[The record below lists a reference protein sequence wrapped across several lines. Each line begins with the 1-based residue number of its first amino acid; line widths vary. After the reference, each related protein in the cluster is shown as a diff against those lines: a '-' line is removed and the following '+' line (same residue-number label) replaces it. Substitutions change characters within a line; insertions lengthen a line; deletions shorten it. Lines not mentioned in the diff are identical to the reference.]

1 VKRMGALLG
10 TLALFSS
17 CKASVVD
24 THPAVKG
31 PVPEVPYIDFG
42 GGQVRYPLGGA
53 RSLLGVRRRDAFR
66 RMARFCGGAAH
77 VKVRREFDRD
87 DSETPYNAGELEEVV
102 ALHELNR
109 EPAARQMGERLPDL
123 GGGFKAPEHELQ
135 GAAAHLGGQAG
146 RLVGRVLDQHLDL
159 RKGAAA
165 ELVRPAPCRAARAA
179 PAAPYPGLGLVMG
192 HEPEGETAIGQDKY
206 SARPGPGRRRASS
219 GVLTIRI

>member
-1 VKRMGALLG
+1 MKRMGALLG

-102 ALHELNR
+102 ALQ
-109 EPAARQMGERLPDL
+109 A
-123 GGGFKAPEHELQ
+123 EHY
-135 GAAAHLGGQAG
+135 
-146 RLVGRVLDQHLDL
+146 RVHSYRHIEFQCTQ
-159 RKGAAA
+159 
-165 ELVRPAPCRAARAA
+165 PAPPPKKRRVMNSAPSAPSAPSAATSAA
-179 PAAPYPGLGLVMG
+179 PAAPSAASAAPNSAVSVSTVVVESSSTAVVPG
-192 HEPEGETAIGQDKY
+192 
-206 SARPGPGRRRASS
+206 SS
-219 GVLTIRI
+219 P